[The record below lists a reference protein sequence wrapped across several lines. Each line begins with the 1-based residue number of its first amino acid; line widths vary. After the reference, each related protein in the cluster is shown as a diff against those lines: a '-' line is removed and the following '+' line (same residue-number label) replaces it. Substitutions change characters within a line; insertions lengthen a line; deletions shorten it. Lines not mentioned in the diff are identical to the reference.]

1 MRERWL
7 ALMAGAAS
15 IAAAD
20 APRDWQAT
28 LIADARSFHDQIAL
42 DHPGPYNRLDPAF
55 ARRNDAGLALA
66 LKRATRV
73 RDYAGYLWTMRGYV
87 AAFDDG
93 HVALDVQKAE
103 PLALAWPGFLT
114 GFDGDGRQVVRTVA
128 DGVALPVGAVL
139 EACDGVAAARLAAR
153 NVGAFRGR
161 WQLASQRATQG
172 GRLFVDAHNPFITR
186 PVRCTFRAAGKR
198 HDVTLAWRPL
208 SDAEFDIRF
217 AATAPRARPAIGA
230 RVLADGTRWYSMSSF
245 NGDPEGA
252 TAKALR
258 PMIAEMARDRT
269 NVVRAPRI
277 VLDLR
282 GNGGGSS
289 EWSQQIA
296 RVIWGR
302 AAVDRAEVSSEA
314 VDWRASAGNLATLQ
328 GYKTTWEASP
338 DGSPEAIAWAGKIAD
353 GIAGARG
360 RGEPLWRDA
369 SDAAAS
375 AKVNEPPVAPPTARV
390 FVLTDWGCGSACLD
404 AVDLWTALGAV
415 QVGQDTSADTL
426 YMDVREKML
435 PSGIAQAVV
444 PMKVYRGR
452 KRGSNEPAVPRY
464 RYTGDMRDDAALA
477 QWMAAL

>member
-1 MRERWL
+1 MRGRWL

-28 LIADARSFHDQIAL
+28 LSVDARAFHDQIAQ

-66 LKRATRV
+66 LKRATQV

-103 PLALAWPGFLT
+103 PLALEWPGFLT
-114 GFDGDGRQVVRTVA
+114 GFDGVGRQVVRTVA

-139 EACDGVAAARLAAR
+139 EACDGVAAERLAAR

-172 GRLFVDAHNPFITR
+172 GRLFVDARNPFITR
-186 PVRCTFRAAGKR
+186 PARCTFRAAGKR
-198 HDVTLAWRPL
+198 QDVTLAWRPL
-208 SDAEFDIRF
+208 SDAEFDTRF

-245 NGDPEGA
+245 KGDPEGA
-252 TAKALR
+252 AAKALR
-258 PMIAEMARDRT
+258 PMIADMARDRAD
-269 NVVRAPRI
+269 VVRAPRI

-289 EWSQQIA
+289 
-296 RVIWGR
+296 
-302 AAVDRAEVSSEA
+302 
-314 VDWRASAGNLATLQ
+314 
-328 GYKTTWEASP
+328 
-338 DGSPEAIAWAGKIAD
+338 
-353 GIAGARG
+353 
-360 RGEPLWRDA
+360 
-369 SDAAAS
+369 
-375 AKVNEPPVAPPTARV
+375 
-390 FVLTDWGCGSACLD
+390 
-404 AVDLWTALGAV
+404 
-415 QVGQDTSADTL
+415 
-426 YMDVREKML
+426 
-435 PSGIAQAVV
+435 
-444 PMKVYRGR
+444 
-452 KRGSNEPAVPRY
+452 
-464 RYTGDMRDDAALA
+464 
-477 QWMAAL
+477 